1 MKSILS
7 LATSLWESLTFW
19 KALAIGFALLNLKTL
34 PFVWHIRVYRYF
46 FQNGYLMTP
55 AVEQSPKPSSDLI
68 KPKSIFTRAPIMEI
82 DMNMHKSNS
91 TYFSDLDVSRTALM
105 CSLVMKGSAFL
116 EKRLQKQGKRGPL
129 HFVLGGVYTSFKRE
143 IPAYMKYE
151 VQSHIASYDEKWIY
165 IVTYFLQPRK
175 GEKASAETDEVRRK
189 RLLAVS
195 ISKYVLKK
203 GRYTVPPNDAFEA
216 AGYKPLSAP
225 AANGTANG
233 TASENGSLTQ
243 RKEIKSGRTWDDNSE
258 WEQLHKEV
266 LKGKEMVQPF
276 VDQEEKLLDDYMEK
290 MKLPAFA

>member
-1 MKSILS
+1 MDSILS
-7 LATSLWESLTFW
+7 LASSLWQSLTFW

-34 PFVWHIRVYRYF
+34 PLVWHIRVYRYY
-46 FQNGYLMTP
+46 FQNGYLFTP
-55 AVEQSPKPSSDLI
+55 AVEQPPSPSTDIL

-105 CSLVMKGSAFL
+105 GSLMIKGAALL
-116 EKRLQKQGKRGPL
+116 EKHLQKQGKRGPL

-151 VQSHIASYDEKWIY
+151 VQSHIASFDDKWIY
-165 IVTYFLQPRK
+165 IVTYFRK
-175 GEKASAETDEVRRK
+175 MKVSADTEEAHKK

-203 GRYTVPPNDAFEA
+203 GRYTVPPKDAFEA
-216 AGYKPLSAP
+216 AGYRPLIAP

-233 TASENGSLTQ
+233 TAAE
-243 RKEIKSGRTWDDNSE
+243 EVKSGRAWDDNSE
-258 WEQLHKEV
+258 WGQLQKEI

-276 VDQEEKLLDDYMEK
+276 IDQEEKLLGDYMEK

>member
-1 MKSILS
+1 MGSIVS
-7 LATSLWESLTFW
+7 LASSVWQSLTFW
-19 KALAIGFALLNLKTL
+19 KALAIAFALLNLKTL
-34 PFVWHIRVYRYF
+34 PLVWHIRVYRYF
-46 FQNGYLMTP
+46 FQYGYLTTP
-55 AVEQSPKPSSDLI
+55 AVEQPPKPSSDIL
-68 KPKSIFTRAPIMEI
+68 KPKSILTRAPIMEI
-82 DMNMHKSNS
+82 DVNMHKSNS
-91 TYFSDLDVSRTALM
+91 TYFSDLDVSRTALVN
-105 CSLVMKGSAFL
+105 SLLMKGSAFL
-116 EKRLQKQGKRGPL
+116 EKRLQKQGKRGLL

-165 IVTYFLQPRK
+165 IVTYFLQPRTGK
-175 GEKASAETDEVRRK
+175 KASAETDEDRRK

-216 AGYKPLSAP
+216 AGYRPLRAP

-233 TASENGSLTQ
+233 AANENGSLTQ
-243 RKEIKSGRTWDDNSE
+243 RKESKSGHTWDDNSE
-258 WEQLHKEV
+258 WEQLQKEIR
-266 LKGKEMVQPF
+266 KGKEMVQPF